1 MHIFVPQLHHDV
13 VGKNAQL
20 PHRGFQSFAYLQ
32 ANGKICKRKKAFRR
46 GYLAHKIETRCHTIC
61 TPWHYSRGTDASCNR
76 QMFSKFCVLAGKWQN
91 LQAKK
96 GVSARLP
103 CTQNLNTLQY
113 NLHTVYN
120 LWGTDGKKGIFQ
132 TQVSNAKTPCAVR
145 NFLPI
150 GQIFSFGGQFRWETY
165 QQTVFRNIAIATA
178 CDLKVN

>member
-1 MHIFVPQLHHDV
+1 MLLCTQNLNTLQYNLHTV
-13 VGKNAQL
+13 ALLTGKD
-20 PHRGFQSFAYLQ
+20 AYF
-32 ANGKICKRKKAFRR
+32 N
-46 GYLAHKIETRCHTIC
+46 T
-61 TPWHYSRGTDASCNR
+61 

-132 TQVSNAKTPCAVR
+132 TQASNAKTPCAVR